1 MNLCEVKISY
11 EPLYKVSELPKI
23 SSSNNAV
30 EYMRKFWEDIQHVEK
45 AYIILLSRANRI
57 LGYKLISQGGL
68 SGTVIDPKIVF
79 QAALKANA
87 SAIIL
92 AHNHPS
98 GNLKASKADEQITKK
113 IKQGSKIL
121 DLVFFDHIII
131 TKDNYFSFAD
141 ENLLI

>member
-1 MNLCEVKISY
+1 MKLCEVKISY
-11 EPLYKVSELPKI
+11 EPLYKVSELPI
-23 SSSNNAV
+23 VESSNNAV

-57 LGYKLISQGGL
+57 LGYKLISQGGV

-98 GNLKASKADEQITKK
+98 GALIASKSDKVITKK
-113 IKQGSKIL
+113 IKDGSKLL
-121 DLVFFDHIII
+121 DITFHDHIIL
-131 TKDNYFSFAD
+131 TKDSYLSFTD
-141 ENLLI
+141 ESI